1 MWGGR
6 VCSFSSESFCFLD
19 EIGNQEQLRERLKE
33 VMGICKERRKY
44 YTVTQEGEHVG
55 EKLCDGWA
63 TRRLHLRWEAVNL
76 NGTCHE
82 DVEKREHLYV
92 VDQNVNWCS
101 H

>member
-1 MWGGR
+1 MWGVS
-6 VCSFSSESFCFLD
+6 VCSSESFCFLD

-33 VMGICKERRKY
+33 VMGLCKERRKY

-55 EKLCDGWA
+55 ENLCDGWA
-63 TRRLHLRWEAVNL
+63 TRRLHLRWDVMNL

-82 DVEKREHLYV
+82 DVEKREPLYV
-92 VDQNVNWCS
+92 VDENGNWCS